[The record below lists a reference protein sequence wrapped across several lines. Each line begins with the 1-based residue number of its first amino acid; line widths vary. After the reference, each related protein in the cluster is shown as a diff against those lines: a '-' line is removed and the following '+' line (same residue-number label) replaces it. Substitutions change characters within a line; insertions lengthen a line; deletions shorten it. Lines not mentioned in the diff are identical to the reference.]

1 MRNST
6 PIFRYQRAAG
16 RCEAAEG
23 YGRTRRGAV
32 RPKGERVEAERE
44 LAVKREGY
52 APAKAS
58 ILRSARNFAR
68 IRVVPRTPV
77 FVSLTKTGVFA
88 SVAVFRKRQGGRC
101 HEKF

>member
-58 ILRSARNFAR
+58 ILRVRAGLCAKKSGTAE
-68 IRVVPRTPV
+68 PV
-77 FVSLTKTGVFA
+77 SVSCETKTEFFYIKKW
-88 SVAVFRKRQGGRC
+88 SIF
-101 HEKF
+101 FI